1 MTAIGTALKTS
12 KWVQLL
18 SNKKVESC
26 SVTLIA
32 FQVTLFDVQRTNLS
46 FSTFFYTSSS
56 IALMTSCV
64 IFSCSMLAS
73 LHKFCSKNDKSL
85 NYNYNMERNLQIESN
100 MKKSFFQKERR
111 NVKLVREKIFFCSK
125 TLSSSSK
132 SLFDFS
138 WSRNFKF
145 EKRFLL
151 FFSGPRTGNETE
163 IIFLWASD
171 QQEKVIFN
179 IVYASTSSSSSTST
193 ADSR

>member
-145 EKRFLL
+145 EKKISSFL
-151 FFSGPRTGNETE
+151 FWPSDRKWDWNY
-163 IIFLWASD
+163 FLMS
-171 QQEKVIFN
+171 QR
-179 IVYASTSSSSSTST
+179 ST
-193 ADSR
+193 RKGHL